1 MLSASTL
8 TPHHRMEPSPHYLP
22 ESDTMKKIAASLLL
36 SAVLSAA
43 TILPASAAST
53 WDCDTTGVAQ
63 CKGSVRTIGD
73 AWESFDAA
81 SPAVKYSQRNAL
93 RYTKTVHTKPTTTK
107 NTLVLKSPNLKNTYH
122 VFTRFAV
129 PLTPTKTS

>member
-73 AWESFDAA
+73 AWETFDSAT
-81 SPAVKYSQRNAL
+81 PAVKYSQRNAL
-93 RYTKTVHTKPTTTK
+93 RYVTTRHGKPPTLK
-107 NTLVLKSPNLKNTYH
+107 NTIVLKSPNLKNTYH
-122 VFTRFAV
+122 VFERYTVR
-129 PLTPTKTS
+129 